1 MMLGA
6 VKSIAPFSGERR
18 HIWLEGNSK
27 RVKLIT
33 FCNIS
38 LLRYFLD
45 VGMFIR
51 VPAMR
56 QGMLVVTNERHGV
69 T

>member
-1 MMLGA
+1 MQSKASHL
-6 VKSIAPFSGERR
+6 SLERR
-18 HIWLEGNSK
+18 HLVRGNSNK
-27 RVKLIT
+27 VKLIT

-38 LLRYFLD
+38 LLRYFVD

-56 QGMLVVTNERHGV
+56 QGMLLVTNEQHV
-69 T
+69 

>member
-1 MMLGA
+1 M
-6 VKSIAPFSGERR
+6 
-18 HIWLEGNSK
+18 GNSNK
-27 RVKLIT
+27 VKLIT

-45 VGMFIR
+45 VGMFIM

-56 QGMLVVTNERHGV
+56 QGMLLVTNEQHGV
-69 T
+69 K